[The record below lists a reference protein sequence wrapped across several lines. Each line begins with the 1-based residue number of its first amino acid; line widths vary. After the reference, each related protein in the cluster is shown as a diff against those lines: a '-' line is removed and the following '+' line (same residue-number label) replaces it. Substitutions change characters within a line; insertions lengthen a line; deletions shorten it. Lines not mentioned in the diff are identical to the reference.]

1 MATRPI
7 RTSAR
12 WTMSTK
18 AATQTHR
25 MGARGTMSTG
35 MATRIPRTGTR
46 ATMSL
51 GMATRIPRTSAMG
64 TCIDCI
70 VVPAPRRDL
79 GSPALITTAHIRQG
93 ISITIHACTATTVM
107 AIITATIMDTAL
119 TTKF

>member
-1 MATRPI
+1 
-7 RTSAR
+7 
-12 WTMSTK
+12 MSTK

-25 MGARGTMSTG
+25 MGARGTMST
-35 MATRIPRTGTR
+35 
-46 ATMSL
+46 